1 MVMVCALNEGRGLV
15 AESCGG
21 FLVWY
26 RLFCLFLID
35 SFPALFGWVGL
46 LVFEYCFGS
55 AFASDVEFQ
64 CSVWCFVYGAV

>member
-1 MVMVCALNEGRGLV
+1 MAVFLYGIVCFV
-15 AESCGG
+15 
-21 FLVWY
+21 Y
-26 RLFCLFLID
+26 FLID

-55 AFASDVEFQ
+55 TFASNVDFQ